1 MPIKLI
7 IRIYL
12 ILLCL
17 TTLATL
23 PQDSEVSY
31 RNIALLANN
40 INANEETYTLEN
52 IKISSISENKPVYDS
67 TKDINLHNSKNAN
80 SNSEL
85 DANPEKTINQ
95 KTHVSLKNQDAA
107 QLWSSWKKLLQQ
119 SELQQIPIVN
129 ALLAGRI
136 RKDPNSW
143 IYDDIHSFL
152 LNPDFA
158 FENKALLL
166 DLLTEIATP
175 ESLNELI
182 ELSELGS
189 DSKLYAF
196 VLQAISRIGNNRW
209 DGRFHEELSPAL
221 EAAWSNP
228 DITDEP
234 LLNAVGTAIA
244 EVGAPE
250 GVDLIL
256 QSIAGSELI
265 NTSVEINRPRQ
276 PIAYSLS
283 NKVHNP
289 SATESLTDCID
300 QADPKSPTSEF
311 CLEALAG
318 IDTPTATTAIL
329 NHAEKAPDESARQIT
344 DAMNKIQNDEALKL
358 LTEAPNSRKFQST
371 QIQQAVNSIA
381 SEIAASNALTLP
393 APNH

>member
-1 MPIKLI
+1 M
-7 IRIYL
+7 
-12 ILLCL
+12 
-17 TTLATL
+17 TLAAL
-23 PQDSEVSY
+23 LRDSEVTY

-40 INANEETYTLEN
+40 INVNEETDTLEN
-52 IKISSISENKPVYDS
+52 IKISSISENKQVYNNVEY
-67 TKDINLHNSKNAN
+67 INLHNSKNAKT
-80 SNSEL
+80 NSESEASTE
-85 DANPEKTINQ
+85 DTTNK
-95 KTHVSLKNQDAA
+95 KTHVSLKNQNAA

-136 RKDPNSW
+136 RKDPNPW

-175 ESLNELI
+175 ESLNELL

-228 DITDEP
+228 YFTDEP

-244 EVGAPE
+244 EVGAPQ

-256 QSIAGSELI
+256 ESIAGTDMNNS
-265 NTSVEINRPRQ
+265 SVEINRSRQ

-289 SATESLTDCID
+289 SATKGLTDCIN
-300 QADPKSPTSEF
+300 QADPRSPSSEF

-358 LTEAPNSRKFQST
+358 LTEAPNNRKFQSP

-381 SEIAASNALTLP
+381 SEIAASSALTLP